1 MRRTHRL
8 PEACESQVSNLS
20 SSFAV
25 GDGTDVSKPP
35 HFQVDNLDRVVSD
48 EIVPSQSPDDVLK
61 SLVIPLQQGV
71 HANHHGTDQLS
82 LRQG

>member
-1 MRRTHRL
+1 
-8 PEACESQVSNLS
+8 
-20 SSFAV
+20 
-25 GDGTDVSKPP
+25 
-35 HFQVDNLDRVVSD
+35 
-48 EIVPSQSPDDVLK
+48 LK